1 MLTNHGRHLV
11 KPQSLHPSAKKTV
24 YPLPQQLAE
33 KVIKDKG
40 RNAYV
45 VVFDSDEPRGNSAL
59 IHQKRVLDVSGL

>member
-1 MLTNHGRHLV
+1 V
-11 KPQSLHPSAKKTV
+11 
-24 YPLPQQLAE
+24 QLAE

-59 IHQKRVLDVSGL
+59 IHQKRVLKTSSRVFNEQNAAQTGDEQKQFRNFDFPTC